1 MPPINKALSHLVRG
15 YQLTLPPFLGP
26 SAGLYQ
32 AVLNMPASVLKCMGQ
47 SKVSLKS
54 VGAFYAATPGQP
66 AATTRPLKRLPKNH
80 LLPR

>member
-1 MPPINKALSHLVRG
+1 
-15 YQLTLPPFLGP
+15 
-26 SAGLYQ
+26 
-32 AVLNMPASVLKCMGQ
+32 MGQ

-80 LLPR
+80 LLPRQAIKNGYQANTTLGSINDFGLDAL